1 MSDLK
6 NKMLGALTWSS
17 IDRVAQ
23 QGVQFLIG
31 IVLARLLSPTDY
43 GLMGMVMIFAGLS
56 YVLVESGFNYAL
68 VRTKELKPEHTN
80 TIFYTNL
87 AISLALYLLLFF
99 TAPYIAQFFNQP
111 ELTAIAR
118 VTFLAILFNACYLVP
133 YALIGK
139 ELDYKSLAK
148 INLSAT
154 LLSGIAGIALAYF
167 QYGVWALVAQ
177 QTTYHFFRIFGF
189 YFHTKWKPQLT
200 FKWQVIRE
208 YSHFS
213 SHILASSL
221 LSVVFNN
228 IYTFIL
234 GKLYPIKQVGYYT
247 QAYKMS
253 ETANFTFLAI
263 LSTTY
268 NLFAQIHDQK
278 ERLCRILN
286 TIQERAALIVI
297 PITVLLI
304 VDAHPLFYT
313 LFGEKWMQSVPYFQL
328 ICAANL
334 LTPMFQ
340 INIHALNAI
349 GKSNVSFGIELGKR
363 GLILGSIL
371 VGLHWNILG
380 LLIGY
385 AVACILS
392 WGISCME
399 VKRQLGIHFGKQ
411 AWHITPALLFSGAI
425 AVVCYYVSLC
435 TENVYWQL
443 IIRGVVFLGGYLL
456 LTAIF
461 YPTLWQQ
468 AIGYLKGLRQPK

>member
-1 MSDLK
+1 LDNLK
-6 NKMLGALTWSS
+6 NKMLGAFTWSS

-56 YVLVESGFNYAL
+56 YVLVESGFNFAL
-68 VRTKELKPEHTN
+68 VRTKDLKPEHTN

-87 AISLALYLLLFF
+87 AISLFLYLALFIG
-99 TAPYIAQFFNQP
+99 APYIAQFFNQP
-111 ELTAIAR
+111 QLTAIAR

-139 ELDYKSLAK
+139 SLNYKALAQ

-154 LLSGIAGIALAYF
+154 VLSGLAGIGLAYL

-189 YFHTKWKPQLT
+189 YYHTHWKPQLI

-208 YSHFS
+208 YARFS

-234 GKLYPIKQVGYYT
+234 GKLYPVKQVGYYT
-247 QAYKMS
+247 HAYKMS
-253 ETANFTFLAI
+253 ETSNFTFVSI
-263 LSTTY
+263 LGATY
-268 NLFAQIHDQK
+268 NVFAQIHDQK
-278 ERLCRILN
+278 DRLCRILN
-286 TIQERAALIVI
+286 TIQERASLIVI
-297 PITVLLI
+297 PITALLI

-328 ICAANL
+328 LCAANL
-334 LTPMFQ
+334 LTPLFQ

-349 GKSNVSFGIELGKR
+349 GKSNISFGIEVGKR
-363 GLILGSIL
+363 LLIIGSIFI
-371 VGLHWNILG
+371 GLQWNILG
-380 LLIGY
+380 LLMGY
-385 AVACILS
+385 VVACTLA
-392 WGISCME
+392 WTISCLE
-399 VKRQLGIHFGKQ
+399 VKRTLHIPFGKQ
-411 AWHITPALLFSGAI
+411 LAHVVPTLLLAGLCGA
-425 AVVCYYVSLC
+425 AAYYASIG
-435 TENVYWQL
+435 TENIYGQL
-443 IIRGVVFLGGYLL
+443 IIRGLVFLGIYCL
-456 LTAIF
+456 LTLVF
-461 YPTLWQQ
+461 YRSFWQQ
-468 AIGYLKGLRQPK
+468 AIDYLKGLRQPK